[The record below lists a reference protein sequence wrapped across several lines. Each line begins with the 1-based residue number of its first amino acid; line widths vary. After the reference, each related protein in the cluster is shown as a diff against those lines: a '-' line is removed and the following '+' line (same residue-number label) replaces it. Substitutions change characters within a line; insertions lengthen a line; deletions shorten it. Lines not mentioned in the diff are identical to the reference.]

1 MKPNEYTYIEEL
13 IERFFE
19 GDTSNAEEQ
28 KLYEF
33 FARPDLPEH
42 LEPYRKIFCYFESGI
57 AAETAE
63 PEAPRPVRK
72 NAFAKRWLFITVTVA
87 ASFLLLFVLNNRR
100 EAAEEFNP
108 YAGSY
113 IIRNGVR
120 TEIPEDMA
128 RNLDKLIMQS
138 EKDRRKQERL
148 AFHSGNEHTVN
159 TEKYRQKEREM
170 KQVEERVNRIEEDF
184 FNTLKLIK

>member
-28 KLYEF
+28 KLYKF
-33 FARPDLPEH
+33 FARPDLPEQ
-42 LEPYRKIFCYFESGI
+42 LEPYRKVFCYFESGI
-57 AAETAE
+57 VAETAE
-63 PEAPRPVRK
+63 PKAPRPVHK
-72 NAFAKRWLFITVTVA
+72 NAFAKRWLFISVAIA

-100 EAAEEFNP
+100 EAAEDFNP

-128 RNLDKLIMQS
+128 RELDKLILQS
-138 EKDRRKQERL
+138 EKDKRKEERR
-148 AFHSGNEHTVN
+148 AFYWGNEYTVN
-159 TEKYRQKEREM
+159 TEKYRQKEQEM

-184 FNTLKLIK
+184 FNTLKQIE